1 MKPIE
6 LRLISNKNGLIYK
19 DDILRTPELAN
30 NFSWMD
36 MILSWMV
43 FLVFKSKIA
52 P

>member
-6 LRLISNKNGLIYK
+6 LRLIFNKNGLTYK

-36 MILSWMV
+36 YD
-43 FLVFKSKIA
+43 FKLNGIFSF
-52 P
+52 